1 MLATTRY
8 LSASVKEHNA
18 LKFSSHGIGSYFV
31 AIYFTQLRDTF
42 KCLAETSNSAQSE

>member
-8 LSASVKEHNA
+8 LSASVKEHHA
-18 LKFSSHGIGSYFV
+18 LKFSSHGIGSYCV
-31 AIYFTQLRDTF
+31 TIYVKLCDTF